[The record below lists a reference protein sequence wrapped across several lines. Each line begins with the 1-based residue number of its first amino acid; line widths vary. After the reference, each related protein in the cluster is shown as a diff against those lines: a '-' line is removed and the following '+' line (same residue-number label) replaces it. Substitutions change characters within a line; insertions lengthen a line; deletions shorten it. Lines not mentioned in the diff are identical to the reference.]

1 MTQNNKNK
9 TLHHLG
15 RYLKEV
21 KDKFRGKKNLK
32 IFYCWNKQILIH
44 LYRKGKI
51 VTIILRLPEQKKKR
65 PNVITQQ

>member
-9 TLHHLG
+9 TLHHSG

-21 KDKFRGKKNLK
+21 KDNFRGKNLK

-44 LYRKGKI
+44 LYRKGNI
-51 VTIILRLPEQKKKR
+51 VTIILRLLEQKKEK
-65 PNVITQQ
+65 T